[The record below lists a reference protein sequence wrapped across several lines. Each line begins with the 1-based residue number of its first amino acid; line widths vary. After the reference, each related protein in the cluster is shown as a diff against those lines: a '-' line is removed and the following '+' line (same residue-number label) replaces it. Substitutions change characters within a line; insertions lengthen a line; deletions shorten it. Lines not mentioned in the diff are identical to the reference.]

1 MAQTTT
7 PPDVAPA
14 ATPDGSKMPAIA
26 EQLPDF
32 VDYLPAVIKPYWA
45 AVDQY
50 PIIGALIIALVF
62 FVLAYVIRKILLR
75 SIQKIAQQTSSSFDD
90 KVIQLLSRPI
100 FNTVLIF
107 GLTLATRAA
116 QLPETATAITVAL
129 LLSIIVVIWMMAAF
143 RLAGVIFRALATVR
157 NKFRIIEERT
167 IPLFDLVTKLAAILI
182 GSYALL
188 MIWGINPAGWLAS
201 AGIVGIAV
209 GFAAKDTLANLF
221 SGFFILADAPYQIG
235 DYINLDTGERGKVT
249 HLGMRSTR
257 LLTRD
262 DIEIT
267 VPNAVIGNAKII
279 NESGGPHE
287 KLRVR
292 IPVGVAYG
300 SDGDQVCSVLM
311 GVTEGHKEVCRDP
324 KARVRMRG
332 FGASSIDF
340 ELLCWI
346 YKPED
351 RGRIRHELLLDVYK
365 ALAREKIEIP
375 YAKRDIYIKEMPG
388 RSGG

>member
-1 MAQTTT
+1 M
-7 PPDVAPA
+7 
-14 ATPDGSKMPAIA
+14 A

-32 VDYLPAVIKPYWA
+32 IDYLPESLQPYWEIVA
-45 AVDQY
+45 HY
-50 PIIGALIIALVF
+50 PIFGAAAIALIFFAIAYLVRSI
-62 FVLAYVIRKILLR
+62 VLR
-75 SIQKIAQQTSSSFDD
+75 SLQKLTRNTSSSLDD
-90 KVIQLLSRPI
+90 AIVALMSGPI
-100 FNTVLIF
+100 FKTVVIF

-116 QLPETATAITVAL
+116 QLPEAATSVTVNL
-129 LLSIIVVIWMMAAF
+129 LLSIIVVIWLLAIF
-143 RLAGVIFRALATVR
+143 KLAGVLFRALANLGDR
-157 NKFRIIEERT
+157 FRIIEERT
-167 IPLFDLVTKLAAILI
+167 IPLFDLITKLGAILV

-279 NESGGPHE
+279 NESGGPWE
-287 KLRVR
+287 KVR
-292 IPVGVAYG
+292 ARLAVGVAYG
-300 SDGDQVCSVLM
+300 TDVDTVCEVLM
-311 GVTEGHKEVCRDP
+311 SVADGHSGVCREP
-324 KARVRMRG
+324 RARVRMRG
-332 FGASSIDF
+332 FGASSLDF

-346 YKPED
+346 EYPED
-351 RGRIRHELLLDVYK
+351 RGRTQHELYMAVYK
-365 ALAREKIEIP
+365 ALNSAGIEIP
-375 YAKRDIYIKEMPG
+375 YAKRDVYIKSMPG
-388 RSGG
+388 RNDADD

>member
-1 MAQTTT
+1 MAQDTNTSENT
-7 PPDVAPA
+7 QVVLNE
-14 ATPDGSKMPAIA
+14 GPAIA

-32 VDYLPAVIKPYWA
+32 VDYLPDALQPYWGIVA
-45 AVDQY
+45 QY
-50 PIIGALIIALVF
+50 PIVGALIIALIF
-62 FVLAYVIRKILLR
+62 FAIAYVVRAIVLR
-75 SIQKIAQQTSSSFDD
+75 SVLRLTKHTSSTLDD
-90 KVIQLLSRPI
+90 AIVQLLSRPI
-100 FNTVLIF
+100 FNTVAIF

-116 QLPETATAITVAL
+116 QLPESITGITINL

-143 RLAGVIFRALATVR
+143 RLAGILFRALAGVSDR
-157 NKFRIIEERT
+157 FRIVEERT
-167 IPLFDLVTKLAAILI
+167 IPLFDLITKLAAILI

-279 NESGGPHE
+279 NESGGPWE

-292 IPVGVAYG
+292 IAVGVAYG
-300 SDGDQVCSVLM
+300 SDVDDVCKVLM
-311 GVTEGHKEVCRDP
+311 SVADGHSEVCRDP
-324 KARVRMRG
+324 RARVRMRA
-332 FGASSIDF
+332 FGPSSLDF

-346 YKPED
+346 NRPED
-351 RGRIRHELLLDVYK
+351 RGRTRHELYMAVYR
-365 ALAREKIEIP
+365 ALNNAGIEIP
-375 YAKRDIYIKEMPG
+375 YAKQDVYIKEMPVG
-388 RSGG
+388 